1 MTSCSI
7 RMTRLPRIVTDGSV
21 IESAVAPCEADDID
35 SCRQYFVVPVGAYD
49 ILQVT
54 LERTGDNLTLDPANG
69 EVRSN
74 GGRGSPATSTWA
86 IRRRTCGRRRCQG
99 PTRFISNVT
108 SRVSAEYFCTLAHQA
123 GSYTLAVVPGAFGG
137 FGAEL
142 LTSAAEMELYST
154 AGVPGVPRQGRGRFR
169 LRVRHAA
176 FQSGDI
182 PGVGSRPG
190 CLAFGQTRN
199 YTINTTGAGDA
210 NLYAQVSGGN
220 ISRIR
225 ARCAGCDWVE
235 ATPPLSALSA
245 SPCTMRNAT
254 TWELQLSLAD
264 PTTATLDGLSP
275 TEFVLS
281 TQLQNATL
289 APGDT
294 ILPRSAGG
302 RGYVCCGAVQSFM
315 VPDVPR
321 TSSLSIELNLTMGH
335 VRAAFLKHGSC
346 ADPATDVDGAL
357 CKGVCEISWLT
368 VYDEF
373 YGTMEF
379 TRQSS
384 FNVPFGPDPWIYHPL
399 ITKRRGG
406 DWSSQALP
414 GMAASISSAS
424 IKSRRARPTRTAAT
438 ASTASAHRASITPG
452 SQISP
457 RAQTAPPRAPA
468 ARPAGRPGFALAS
481 AAISPLLCAFAMV
494 FNLLVHSAEEAS
506 TSESFLESMCAVL
519 DYTAPGPR
527 RAARRARWG
536 WSQHPTSC
544 SVAHSLF
551 TYVDYSTPR
560 PAIVKNHV
568 PYISLEPVSPSLS
581 DPLRSSIHIS
591 STQTVR

>member
-1 MTSCSI
+1 MGPPLSHLVIGVREAGGAQTVTSYSI

-35 SCRQYFVVPVGAYD
+35 SCRQYFVVPVRAYD

-54 LERTGDNLTLDPANG
+54 LERTGDNLTLVDPANG

-74 GGRGSPATSTWA
+74 GGRGSATSTWA

-99 PTRFISNVT
+99 PTTRFISNVT

-142 LTSAAEMELYST
+142 LTSAARWSST
-154 AGVPGVPRQGRGRFR
+154 RRACPACRVRGAAAR

-182 PGVGSRPG
+182 PGGARG
-190 CLAFGQTRN
+190 QAACLWPDAQLHHQHHRCGRREPVR
-199 YTINTTGAGDA
+199 AG
-210 NLYAQVSGGN
+210 SGGN
-220 ISRIR
+220 ISDT
-225 ARCAGCDWVE
+225 CALRRLRLGRGDASVS
-235 ATPPLSALSA
+235 PLGE
-245 SPCTMRNAT
+245 PCTMRNAT

-384 FNVPFGPDPWIYHPL
+384 FNVPLGLTLGSITPHHQAAGRRLVRLLAGAAWHGGRVSARPL
-399 ITKRRGG
+399 HQGAAARARRVPL
-406 DWSSQALP
+406 QPLQRLLP
-414 GMAASISSAS
+414 TGLL
-424 IKSRRARPTRTAAT
+424 SRRARKSRRELKRRRPEHQQQRARQVEPWLRPCLRCDFAAAVCLCHGLQPSGCTA
-438 ASTASAHRASITPG
+438 RKRPPPG
-452 SQISP
+452 KLS
-457 RAQTAPPRAPA
+457 REHVR
-468 ARPAGRPGFALAS
+468 RPYS
-481 AAISPLLCAFAMV
+481 
-494 FNLLVHSAEEAS
+494 
-506 TSESFLESMCAVL
+506 
-519 DYTAPGPR
+519 YTAPASA
-527 RAARRARWG
+527 RAGELVETDRN
-536 WSQHPTSC
+536 T
-544 SVAHSLF
+544 
-551 TYVDYSTPR
+551 R
-560 PAIVKNHV
+560 PAAV
-568 PYISLEPVSPSLS
+568 SLT
-581 DPLRSSIHIS
+581 RSSH
-591 STQTVR
+591 T